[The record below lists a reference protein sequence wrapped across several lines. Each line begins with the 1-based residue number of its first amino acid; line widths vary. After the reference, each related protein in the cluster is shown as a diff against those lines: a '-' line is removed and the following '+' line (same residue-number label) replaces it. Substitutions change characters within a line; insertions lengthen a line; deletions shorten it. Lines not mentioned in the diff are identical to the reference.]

1 MSRRASRPAAP
12 RPSPVP
18 ERVEPAPDSFIRT
31 EVPVLGMTCRTCELR
46 IARNVKQIRSVLQV
60 SASARQGRVIIE
72 SSQPLSYRSL
82 ERAIQQAGYEIGQS
96 PWLASDP
103 KVWATA
109 GAGLLLVVAVAIA
122 AQLGG
127 LSRLAAAAGE
137 LSTGGIVVALL
148 LGLAAG
154 VSTCM
159 ALVGGLVLAVSAS
172 FQGSSAAA
180 RSGVAALRPA
190 IVLVTGRIVGYGVF
204 GAALGAIGASVAMPP
219 LLTAGLMLVVAGVMT
234 LLGARLTELSPRL
247 AGWSPTL
254 PLGLSQALGLG
265 GSDRR
270 AYSDG
275 RTALLGAATFFLP
288 CGFTQAVQIFALST
302 GSPIFGGALLAAFAI
317 GTAPGLLAVAGLPAV
332 VPATVRP
339 TLLRL
344 VGVAVLGFAVLN
356 GTAALQL
363 AGIGLPSFGD
373 GGTATTLTST
383 IAADGSSQALT
394 TNQDADGY
402 SPRNVTIAAG
412 IPTAWTIESS
422 TTASCA
428 ATLVIPAWNT
438 GANLKLGPNILS
450 LPALDPGVVH
460 YSCAMGMYSG
470 TITVIERPASAAV
483 PPDAAGS

>member
-1 MSRRASRPAAP
+1 MRHQPPAEL
-12 RPSPVP
+12 VTT
-18 ERVEPAPDSFIRT
+18 V
-31 EVPVLGMTCRTCELR
+31 VPVLGMTCKTCEVR
-46 IARNVKQIRSVLQV
+46 IARHVVKLRFVEQV
-60 SASARQGRVIIE
+60 SVSARRGRVVIE
-72 SSQPLSYRSL
+72 STRPLSYPAI
-82 ERAIQQAGYEIGQS
+82 ERAIEQAGYEIGQN
-96 PWLASDP
+96 PWFARDP

-109 GAGLLLVVAVAIA
+109 GAGLLLVIVVAIA

-127 LSRLAAAAGE
+127 FSRLASAAGE

-159 ALVGGLVLAVSAS
+159 ALVGGLVLALSAS
-172 FQGSSAAA
+172 FQGSATGA
-180 RSGVAALRPA
+180 RHGIAALRPA
-190 IVLVTGRIVGYGVF
+190 LVLVAGRIAGYGLF
-204 GAALGAIGASVAMPP
+204 GAVLGAIGASVAMPP
-219 LLTAGLMLVVAGVMT
+219 LLTAGLMLVVAVFMT

-254 PLGLSQALGLG
+254 PLGLGRALGLDGSG
-265 GSDRR
+265 GR

-275 RTALLGAATFFLP
+275 RAALLGAATFFLP

-302 GSPIFGGALLAAFAI
+302 GSPLFGGALLAAFAI
-317 GTAPGLLAVAGLPAV
+317 GTAPGLLAVAGLPAI
-332 VPATVRP
+332 VPATARP

-356 GTAALQL
+356 GTAGLQL
-363 AGIGLPSFGD
+363 AGIGLPAFGD
-373 GGTATTLTST
+373 AASTTLTST
-383 IAADGSSQALT
+383 IDADGASQRLT

-412 IPTAWTIESS
+412 IPTAWTIQSS
-422 TTASCA
+422 TASSCA

-438 GANLKLGPNILS
+438 GANLKVGPNTLS
-450 LPALDPGVVH
+450 LPALDPGVIH

-470 TITVIERPASAAV
+470 TITVVDRPASAAALE
-483 PPDAAGS
+483 AAGS